1 MSGLVAGA
9 MWGGLG
15 QGIAQFGATMSALER
30 ERERLE
36 EARALKREE
45 LAAKL
50 ADAASARREK
60 YDAQDREQQMRLQ
73 ERRIAADGSERAARV
88 QYGSDATPEQIIS
101 QIAANE
107 GLTLAEAKAVYQ
119 QEVAGKTMAET
130 GPTLEEPAK
139 PESFEVDRE
148 EMKRRGAARTKGM
161 RDATM
166 LSRPSQADDLAKGQ
180 GTARD
185 TDLRD
190 GIINGAADPA
200 KVARGTLATKTGEM
214 FSMNGGSV
222 LEKSSGR
229 TATTEV
235 GEAEAA
241 KDRAAAAADAPGSAK
256 NYRTDLGLISE
267 RRKNLDNEINTQRN
281 LMKEAVANTYSQDGK
296 NKIIADYTASIKELE
311 KRRGE
316 LDRQMDELQA
326 RISGQRAG
334 PAAPARTG
342 GTLPPTAKGV
352 SNAWQQYQQMKG
364 R

>member
-1 MSGLVAGA
+1 MLS
-9 MWGGLG
+9 GLG

-45 LAAKL
+45 LAARM
-50 ADAASARREK
+50 ADRALERESKMTMKEMEIEGRTANTQAAGA
-60 YDAQDREQQMRLQ
+60 
-73 ERRIAADGSERAARV
+73 AAR
-88 QYGSDATPEQIIS
+88 AT
-101 QIAANE
+101 
-107 GLTLAEAKAVYQ
+107 AEATHGVQPSEDQVIRRLMLENGWSREEAAQAYRADPVRM
-119 QEVAGKTMAET
+119 GI
-130 GPTLEEPAK
+130 GPTLEEPETSIVDRKGSAERGSKVIKAEQDQLRFNRPGYADQFAK
-139 PESFEVDRE
+139 SEEGMQGVRLRE
-148 EMKRRGAARTKGM
+148 EMLK
-161 RDATM
+161 
-166 LSRPSQADDLAKGQ
+166 
-180 GTARD
+180 GTAD
-185 TDLRD
+185 PGKVSDAYL
-190 GIINGAADPA
+190 AASD
-200 KVARGTLATKTGEM
+200 KGR
-214 FSMNGGSV
+214 FSMDGGSV
-222 LEKSSGR
+222 LKKSTGD

-256 NYRTDLGLISE
+256 NYRADLGLISE

-281 LMKEAVANTYSQDGK
+281 LMKEAVANTYSKDGK